1 MPFLL
6 PRHLQAAT
14 RRAEPAL
21 PPGLWHTRLGRSAV
35 LSAAAVLL
43 VGIGLPLL
51 AGVRAEDTGAPTS
64 MLAGALL
71 GSTLALARRW
81 RGLAAWWRM
90 ARPPARPETTP
101 GLGARFDQAC
111 RPLQAGLRPA
121 GGRLVGYVSAGAREL
136 QLPEVQASGLLRSLE
151 AAVRLMTDEASA
163 AAEPALL
170 RIDLDRLD
178 GETGS
183 HLRLRLSGGLRRTQP
198 RCARHL
204 RQLATRLGAQLDI
217 VEQGGL
223 LQVEMVLK
231 LADRPD

>member
-1 MPFLL
+1 M
-6 PRHLQAAT
+6 
-14 RRAEPAL
+14 
-21 PPGLWHTRLGRSAV
+21 

-51 AGVRAEDTGAPTS
+51 AGVRAEDTGAPAP
-64 MLAGALL
+64 MLAGALM

-90 ARPPARPETTP
+90 TGPAARPDASA

-136 QLPEVQASGLLRSLE
+136 RLPEVQASGLLRSLE
-151 AAVRLMTDEASA
+151 AAVHLMTDDAGA

-183 HLRLRLSGGLRRTQP
+183 HLRLRLSGGRRQARP

-204 RQLATRLGAQLDI
+204 RQTATRLGAQLDI

-231 LADRPD
+231 LAGRPD